1 MYKEYEKMSI
11 WDAFDRISRGREPQG
26 KIEYIIAGL
35 GNPGIQYEN
44 SRHNAGFMAIAALEE
59 KYGFKADRHKF
70 KALVG
75 EVTLGGK
82 RVLVM
87 KPETY
92 MNNSGQAIEE
102 AAGFYKIPLENVLVI
117 FDDISLEPGHIRIRR
132 KGSAGGHNGIKSII
146 ALCGGEEFPRIKIGV
161 GAKPHPD
168 YDLADWVLGKFGEEQ
183 QKAFDSRLP
192 DVCAAAELIVR
203 GEISEAMNRYN
214 K

>member
-1 MYKEYEKMSI
+1 MSI
-11 WDAFDRISRGREPQG
+11 WDAFDRISRGREQQG

-59 KYGFKADRHKF
+59 KYGFRADRHKF
-70 KALVG
+70 RALVG

-146 ALCGGEEFPRIKIGV
+146 ALCGGEDFPRIKIGV

-192 DVCAAAELIVR
+192 DVCAAAELIVK